1 MLKACLAQTKSMY
14 VLFQDQWVVVI
25 LLTCYTLAHATPKRK
40 RSVPSRKVHAQ
51 QEPIEDSEHE
61 GFGDL
66 TASLAKWQGRGK
78 KRRTEG
84 MNLKVSVMARYLLE
98 AWGFG
103 VKSAHE
109 VQREAAMAVAD
120 GANHDDLVKL
130 ACLGTAEHDEDYGYM
145 RPKNPGNIE
154 RDLRVAVKRMTK
166 GKIGNLPQGSITL
179 PMQVSKGPNQGQPI
193 VISMV

>member
-1 MLKACLAQTKSMY
+1 
-14 VLFQDQWVVVI
+14 
-25 LLTCYTLAHATPKRK
+25 
-40 RSVPSRKVHAQ
+40 
-51 QEPIEDSEHE
+51 
-61 GFGDL
+61 
-66 TASLAKWQGRGK
+66 
-78 KRRTEG
+78 
-84 MNLKVSVMARYLLE
+84 MARYLLE
-98 AWGFG
+98 ACGFG

-120 GANHDDLVKL
+120 GANHADLVKL

>member
-1 MLKACLAQTKSMY
+1 MAQSKSII
-14 VLFQDQWVVVI
+14 VLFLVQWVVVI

-66 TASLAKWQGRGK
+66 TASLKKWQDRGK
-78 KRRTEG
+78 TRRTEG
-84 MNLKVSVMARYLLE
+84 TNLKVSVMARYLLE

-120 GANHDDLVKL
+120 GANHADLVKL
-130 ACLGTAEHDEDYGYM
+130 AGLGTAQHDEDSGYM
-145 RPKNPGNIE
+145 RPMNPGNIE
-154 RDLRVAVKRMTK
+154 RDLRRAVKSMTK
-166 GKIGNLPQGSITL
+166 GKIANLPDGEHYVARSSVQWGQTK
-179 PMQVSKGPNQGQPI
+179 VGP
-193 VISMV
+193 

>member
-1 MLKACLAQTKSMY
+1 M
-14 VLFQDQWVVVI
+14 LFQVQWVVVI

-40 RSVPSRKVHAQ
+40 RSVPSRKLHAQ

-78 KRRTEG
+78 KRRTAG
-84 MNLKVSVMARYLLE
+84 TNLKVSVMARYLLE

-120 GANHDDLVKL
+120 GADLPDLVKIAGL
-130 ACLGTAEHDEDYGYM
+130 ATAEHDEDVGHM
-145 RPKNPGNIE
+145 RPMSPGDIE
-154 RDLRVAVKRMTK
+154 RDLRRAVRIMTMSK
-166 GKIGNLPQGSITL
+166 FGPELYPLCVCSFFADHVYVPLHSCDTKL
-179 PMQVSKGPNQGQPI
+179 VSGQHEPWI
-193 VISMV
+193 

>member
-1 MLKACLAQTKSMY
+1 M
-14 VLFQDQWVVVI
+14 
-25 LLTCYTLAHATPKRK
+25 
-40 RSVPSRKVHAQ
+40 PSREVHAR
-51 QEPIEDSEHE
+51 QEPIEQSEHDCY
-61 GFGDL
+61 GDL
-66 TASLAKWQGRGK
+66 NASFKAWQDRGK
-78 KRRTEG
+78 KQRTAG
-84 MNLKVSVMARYLLE
+84 TNLKVSVMARYLLE

-103 VKSAHE
+103 VKAAHE

-120 GANHDDLVKL
+120 GANHADLVKL